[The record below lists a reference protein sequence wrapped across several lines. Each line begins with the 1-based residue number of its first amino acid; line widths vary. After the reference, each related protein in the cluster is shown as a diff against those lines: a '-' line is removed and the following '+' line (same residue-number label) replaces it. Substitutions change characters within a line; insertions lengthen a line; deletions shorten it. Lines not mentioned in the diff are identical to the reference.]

1 MRSNEERKTE
11 IFKRSAERIH
21 RRKTIRRTIVQ
32 VSVCCV
38 LLLTVGLVGY
48 SHIQAGREATG
59 EGIASGTADKNSSI
73 FCSYIYVEIADCDGN
88 VLHTSTEK
96 LYVDRIFSQVAFE
109 PEAAP
114 ENSQDGTNAGKC
126 MYQVTF
132 KDALGD
138 GKTYQ
143 YNHELLNE
151 AGKPLQ

>member
-1 MRSNEERKTE
+1 MKKAFS
-11 IFKRSAERIH
+11 
-21 RRKTIRRTIVQ
+21 
-32 VSVCCV
+32 V
-38 LLLTVGLVGY
+38 LLTMSVLLVGC
-48 SHIQAGREATG
+48 
-59 EGIASGTADKNSSI
+59 TAKEEP
-73 FCSYIYVEIADCDGN
+73 VEEPVQEPA
-88 VLHTSTEK
+88 EEPAEEPA
-96 LYVDRIFSQVAFE
+96 QE